1 MIDEKKLKLMEDE
14 DFIDYPKF
22 KNSLK
27 KLIDKYP
34 DGVDNETIAKVLDI
48 TESEA
53 EGYYQ
58 SAIKKLKAKLG
69 V

>member
-48 TESEA
+48 TEE
-53 EGYYQ
+53 EVEQIYQ
-58 SAIKKLKAKLG
+58 SAIKKLQARLG

>member
-1 MIDEKKLKLMEDE
+1 MIDEKKLKLLEDE

-34 DGVDNETIAKVLDI
+34 DGVDDETIAQALNM
-48 TESEA
+48 TGSEV
-53 EGYYQ
+53 EENYQ
-58 SAIKKLKAKLG
+58 SAIRKLKAKLG